1 MESRILLGYVL
12 GKDAAELIAHDD
24 HTLSAAQIDA
34 YHKIA
39 GQRQQGVPVAYLTGI
54 REFWS
59 LPIKVND
66 RVLIPRHETETLV
79 ERVLALIDGGPKS
92 DPKSGLGTRILELG
106 TGSGAI
112 ALALASELPASSIVA
127 TDHSARALA
136 VARGNQAALGPT
148 SGLNNIEFL
157 QSDWFANLRREKY
170 HLICSNPP
178 YLSADDEH
186 LQIGDVRFEPRAALV
201 ADEQGY
207 AAINHIARHAKAYL
221 RSGGWLVLEH
231 GFQQGQGVRQRLSD
245 EGYGDITTAQ
255 DLSGNDRV
263 TAARLPRDQMYGH

>member
-106 TGSGAI
+106 TGSGAHRLGVGI
-112 ALALASELPASSIVA
+112 GVAPHQASWLRIIQ
-127 TDHSARALA
+127 RALSRLR
-136 VARGNQAALGPT
+136 VAIR
-148 SGLNNIEFL
+148 
-157 QSDWFANLRREKY
+157 
-170 HLICSNPP
+170 PP
-178 YLSADDEH
+178 WD
-186 LQIGDVRFEPRAALV
+186 PP
-201 ADEQGY
+201 
-207 AAINHIARHAKAYL
+207 
-221 RSGGWLVLEH
+221 
-231 GFQQGQGVRQRLSD
+231 
-245 EGYGDITTAQ
+245 Q
-255 DLSGNDRV
+255 DLTTSSFCRAIGSQIC
-263 TAARLPRDQMYGH
+263 AAKNII